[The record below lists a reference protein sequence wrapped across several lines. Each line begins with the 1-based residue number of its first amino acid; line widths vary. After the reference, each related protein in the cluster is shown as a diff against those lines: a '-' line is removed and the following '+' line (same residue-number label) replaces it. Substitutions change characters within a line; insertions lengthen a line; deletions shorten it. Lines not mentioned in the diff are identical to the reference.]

1 MQSFELGGAVKSVV
15 FHPDNVHVIVGAEK
29 GASVESIS
37 LTRQIKASDAGIQ
50 ALAVVGGGSHLLTAG
65 ADKTAKLW
73 NLANGASERTFAGA
87 AGPLKAV
94 AVSKNSALVAT
105 GGAEGIVRVYNF
117 ADAKLLG
124 SYKAPGALESLA
136 FSPNNQALLGAC
148 ADKSVVVWN
157 VVWNPGQPLPPEFGK
172 VVQSHSHSAA
182 ATGVAFAPDGLSF
195 YSSGQD
201 KSIKAWKFASENPN
215 KTLPHPNLVDAV
227 AFSPDG
233 QRLAT
238 GCHDGAVRIWDVAK
252 GLVIKEIKAHQITMP
267 TPQPAAVYTLAW
279 NNDGKQIASGG
290 YDGSMKL
297 WDATSGAL
305 VKEFKAYK
313 EKDFEKGHREGVFSV
328 AFSPDNKSL
337 ASCSSDHTIKLWN
350 VADGMVAREFVDPN
364 LKPGAGPAPAHP
376 GWVYALRFTAD
387 GKYLLSI
394 GSAPPNKGHLAVWS
408 VADGKLLYTEDQ
420 AVGTYYALAIAPD
433 SKYVAIGTGG
443 SGRNAQENN
452 VAFIIKMPD
461 VVK

>member
-1 MQSFELGGAVKSVV
+1 
-15 FHPDNVHVIVGAEK
+15 
-29 GASVESIS
+29 
-37 LTRQIKASDAGIQ
+37 
-50 ALAVVGGGSHLLTAG
+50 VGGGSHILTVG

-73 NLANGASERTFAGA
+73 NLANGASERTFDGAG
-87 AGPLKAV
+87 GPLKAI

-117 ADAKLLG
+117 GDAKLLG
-124 SYKAPGALESLA
+124 SYKAPGAIESLT

-148 ADKSVVVWN
+148 ADKSVVAWN

-172 VVQSHSHSAA
+172 VVQSHSHSAS
-182 ATGVAFAPDGLSF
+182 ATGVAFAPDGLTF
-195 YSSGQD
+195 YSSGLD
-201 KSIKAWKFASENPN
+201 KSIKTWKFASDNPS
-215 KTLPHPNLVDAV
+215 KTLAHPNLVDAV

-233 QRLAT
+233 LRLAT
-238 GCHDGAVRIWDVAK
+238 GCHDGSVRIWDVAK
-252 GLVIKEIKAHQITMP
+252 GQVVKEIKAHQITMP

-279 NNDGKQIASGG
+279 NNDGKQVVSGG

-297 WDATSGAL
+297 WDAANGTL

-328 AFSPDNKSL
+328 AFSPDNKTI

-350 VADGMVAREFVDPN
+350 VADGMVAREFVDPG
-364 LKPGAGPAPAHP
+364 LKPGATPAPAHP
-376 GWVYALRFTAD
+376 GWVYALRFTQD
-387 GKYLLSI
+387 GKHLLSI
-394 GSAPPNKGHLAVWS
+394 GSAPPNKGHLAIWS
-408 VADGKLLYTEDQ
+408 VADAKLLYTEDQ
-420 AVGTYYALAIAPD
+420 AVGTYYALAISQD
-433 SKYVAIGTGG
+433 SKMVAIGTGG

-452 VAFIIKMPD
+452 VAFIIKMPE